1 MSVSIKSG
9 LKEKLESS
17 TVSVDMTVGNIRK
30 IIVAFAIPIMV
41 GNLFQQMYSM
51 VDTAVVGRGV
61 GSDALAAVGTTSPV
75 VQLLLGL
82 MIGMTSGMSVVIAQY
97 FGAGETQNVK
107 KAIANGIVLLSIM
120 TVLITI
126 AGIAG
131 CRSLF
136 RLINTPEELI
146 DGAVVYTVIMFAGTV
161 SAAAY
166 NYEAAVMRAFGNS
179 IIPLCFLILTSL
191 LNVGLDLLFVLVLD
205 MGIAGAAIA
214 TVLSQMASAVLC
226 ILYMKKAVDYVNFQ
240 AQDWKF
246 DKKIWLEH
254 LRTGIPMAFF
264 SSLLA
269 VSFLVLQAAL
279 NSLGSN
285 DMAAYTAASK
295 MDTLVYQI
303 LGAFGTAISTFA
315 AQNFGKGELNR
326 VREGVRKSLSLT
338 ILISISMTAFVFLFG
353 RFFMMLFVNGSETE
367 ILESGMLY
375 MRVTSMFY
383 IILGVNF
390 IVRFALTGVGKT
402 IIPMM
407 VGISEILTRAAVT
420 YLLVYRIGF
429 MGMTFASPACWF
441 TSTLLCVGCYKPMM
455 RSAFG
460 KYEKLHGSPAV
471 LQSENRTMKR
481 R

>member
-1 MSVSIKSG
+1 MSAFSKLR
-9 LKEKLESS
+9 LKEKLGDSIS
-17 TVSVDMTVGNIRK
+17 SVDMTNGNIRK
-30 IIVAFAIPIMV
+30 IIISFAIPIMV

-61 GSDALAAVGTTSPV
+61 GSGALAAVGTTSPV
-75 VQLLLGL
+75 IQLLLGL
-82 MIGMTSGMSVVIAQY
+82 IIGMTSGMSVVIAQY
-97 FGAGETQNVK
+97 FGSGETKNVK
-107 KAIANGIVLLSIM
+107 TAIANGIVLLSIL
-120 TVLITI
+120 TVLITVV
-126 AGIAG
+126 GIVS

-136 RLINTPEELI
+136 RLINTPEELV
-146 DGAVVYTVIMFAGTV
+146 DGAVIYTVIMFSGTI
-161 SAAAY
+161 STAAY
-166 NYEAAVMRAFGNS
+166 NYEAAVLRAFGNS
-179 IIPLCFLILTSL
+179 IIPLIFLVLTSL
-191 LNVGLDLLFVLVLD
+191 LNIGLDLLFVLVFD

-214 TVLSQMASAVLC
+214 TVLSQMVSAVLC
-226 ILYMKKAVDYVNFQ
+226 ILYMRKSVDYVTFQ

-246 DKKIWLEH
+246 NKKIWKEH
-254 LRTGIPMAFF
+254 LQTGIPMAFF

-279 NSLGSN
+279 NALGSN

-315 AQNFGKGELNR
+315 AQNYGKGEFNR

-338 ILISISMTAFVFLFG
+338 IVISICMTVFVFLFG
-353 RFFMMLFVNGSETE
+353 RYFMMLFIDGSETE
-367 ILESGMLY
+367 IMESGMMY
-375 MRVTSMFY
+375 MRTTSMFY
-383 IILGVNF
+383 IILGINF

-429 MGMTFASPACWF
+429 LGMTFASPACWF
-441 TSTLLCVGCYKPMM
+441 TSTLLCVVCYGPMM
-455 RSAFG
+455 RSAFR
-460 KYEKLHGSPAV
+460 KYDRLHRKP
-471 LQSENRTMKR
+471 ENK
-481 R
+481 